1 MQVLHIFQSLLLCCQ
16 YFTTAMVLHNRSA
29 LCMCKDMQGLHARL
43 EVGLAVCLCRLYIG
57 YMQRDRYIRMYV
69 CMCVCTLRAW
79 QSMWF
84 ALTCVNAYYIHP
96 YVYNYVCA
104 FTYVVHM
111 YVCTYVHMLYFK
123 LLIHPM
129 MPCHGTIVR
138 YIVSFTFIHISP
150 FTYTL
155 CAMCVPACLP
165 AYIHHKS
172 QE

>member
-1 MQVLHIFQSLLLCCQ
+1 
-16 YFTTAMVLHNRSA
+16 
-29 LCMCKDMQGLHARL
+29 
-43 EVGLAVCLCRLYIG
+43 
-57 YMQRDRYIRMYV
+57 
-69 CMCVCTLRAW
+69 
-79 QSMWF
+79 
-84 ALTCVNAYYIHP
+84 
-96 YVYNYVCA
+96 
-104 FTYVVHM
+104 
-111 YVCTYVHMLYFK
+111 MLYFK